1 MGLRWTGVRA
11 SRRSVRLT
19 LMLAEPL
26 AEPAPRLAHII
37 VVGNQKGG
45 AGKSTVAMHLIV
57 ALMRMGRRTGCLD
70 LDVRQRT
77 LTRYIEN
84 RGRFL
89 AGRGGAAPQPQVLD
103 MRASAARQLDI
114 AECEDEA
121 AFATAVR
128 RLSDTC
134 DFIVVDVPAGET
146 HLSRVAHGCADTLIT
161 PLNDSFV
168 DFDLLG
174 SIDPNTPDT
183 VRPSVY
189 SELVWES
196 RKRKAHVARRPI
208 DWVVLRNRMS
218 ASRIEAKNKQAVG
231 AALKTLSARIGFRL
245 APGLSERVIFR
256 ELFLQG
262 LTLLDLDREGEGE
275 LRMTHLAARQELRDL
290 FISLKL
296 PGLEGEPLRF

>member
-1 MGLRWTGVRA
+1 MRWAGAQQMRGGA
-11 SRRSVRLT
+11 RLT
-19 LMLAEPL
+19 LTLTIAEPL
-26 AEPAPRLAHII
+26 AEPAHRLAHII
-37 VVGNQKGG
+37 VVGAQKGG
-45 AGKSTVAMHLIV
+45 AGKSTVAMHVLV
-57 ALMRMGRRTGCLD
+57 ALLRMGRRTGCLD

-84 RGRFL
+84 RCRFL
-89 AGRGGAAPQPQVLD
+89 ESKGSAAPQPQALD
-103 MRASAARQLDI
+103 FCVSASRHLDQ
-114 AECEDEA
+114 AVSEDEA
-121 AFATAVR
+121 AFATALR

-134 DFIVVDVPAGET
+134 EFIVVDVAAGDN
-146 HLSRVAHGCADTLIT
+146 HLSRIAHRYADTLIT

-174 SIDPNTPDT
+174 AVDPAAPEQ
-183 VRPSVY
+183 VRPSIY

-196 RKRKAHVARRPI
+196 RKRKAALARRPI
-208 DWVVLRNRMS
+208 DWVVMRNRTS

-231 AALKTLSARIGFRL
+231 AAVQTLSARIGFRV
-245 APGLSERVIFR
+245 APGLSERVVFR

-262 LTLLDLDREGEGE
+262 LTLLDLDGQGESG

-290 FISLKL
+290 FIALKL